1 MRRQAIVLL
10 TMIWLILGMAAAGT
24 SHASAASPRAML
36 KACTLSDP
44 ASGRELLLRLEG
56 EYAFKTV
63 QVSERTLFV
72 DLKGVKLAGIP
83 RTAQWSSGLLA
94 GYRILQYADA
104 TGQPVVRVQVEMAHP
119 APLDVQRR
127 PEGLRLLFGVNPPPA
142 AAAAAITPVDSAV
155 PSRVTATM
163 PRPAATS
170 SRVLEVSAISIQ
182 PGAAGETLVDVL
194 TTRPTSFRVLQ
205 LKGPARLVVDLEGAR
220 NAAPQRSYS
229 GASSVLQG
237 VRVAQFQA
245 KDPAVVR
252 VVADLIGDPTFD
264 VHASAGGVRIELRP
278 RNMAKPPAVSTTA
291 PHAPVLAG
299 KPEVKPVQAA
309 GAAAA
314 PVVPAAQAEP
324 AKRTSLAPQ
333 AEVIASQAS
342 AAVPARPEAKAASKL
357 DYQSAL
363 PATTVSQQVSA
374 APRPVPPS
382 HTPEA
387 LQAAKA
393 ALTLS
398 SGSESNLAM
407 AQGGAPG
414 GAPGEEKPKYTGEA
428 ISLNLKDVDLKD
440 FFRLIHEISGL
451 NIIVDPNVTGSVTVV
466 LESVPWD
473 QALDIVLKNNH
484 LGRTLEGNVLRI
496 ARLET
501 LTTEQEDA
509 SKLAAAR
516 EGLAPLVTVFRPVS
530 YAKSGTIAALL
541 KSWAGGGALTKRGN
555 ILVDER
561 TNTLI
566 ISDIQS
572 QIPIIESIIA
582 KLDKKAKQVAIEARI
597 VLANASFSRS
607 LQAALSGSGITPTGH
622 TLVAGATGEGA
633 AATPSNTVTFPQNP
647 PMPSITVTPTGAA
660 GFGAIAVSN
669 AAGRY
674 LINAAIAASE
684 NRGQAKTIS
693 RPSIVTQ
700 NNVAGT
706 VTQGAQIPMQTSINL
721 TVTVQY
727 VNAALTL
734 TVTPQVTD
742 DGNIFMIIN
751 VTNASPGPVLP
762 GSAGPT
768 INTQSANTQ
777 VLVPDGGTVVFG
789 GVTVTTRS
797 KSATYVPLL
806 GSIPIIGHLFK
817 SSNVQ
822 DSDQELL
829 FFVSPKVLPG

>member
-1 MRRQAIVLL
+1 MKRQAIVLL
-10 TMIWLILGMAAAGT
+10 TMTWLILGMASSSA
-24 SHASAASPRAML
+24 SRDSAASPRATL
-36 KACTLSDP
+36 KACTLSDA

-56 EYAFKTV
+56 EYSFKTV
-63 QVSERTLFV
+63 QATDRTLFV

-83 RTAQWSSGLLA
+83 KTAQWSSGLLT
-94 GYRILQYADA
+94 GYRVLQYADA
-104 TGQPVVRVQVEMAHP
+104 AGQPVVRVQVEMKYP
-119 APLDVQRR
+119 APVDVQRG
-127 PEGLRLLFGVNPPPA
+127 PEGLRLLFGANPSPA
-142 AAAAAITPVDSAV
+142 AASAALTPAGSAA
-155 PSRVTATM
+155 PSKVTATM
-163 PRPAATS
+163 PRPAATPGG
-170 SRVLEVSAISIQ
+170 VLEVSGISIQ

-205 LKGPARLVVDLEGAR
+205 LKDPARLVLDLEGAH
-220 NAAPQRSYS
+220 NATPQRSYS
-229 GASSVLQG
+229 GVSSVLKG
-237 VRVAQFQA
+237 VRVGQFQA

-252 VVADLIGDPTFD
+252 VVADLIGDPAFD
-264 VHASAGGVRIELRP
+264 VHASSGGVRIELRL
-278 RNMAKPPAVSTTA
+278 RTMAKPPVSAAAT
-291 PHAPVLAG
+291 PAPVPAT
-299 KPEVKPVQAA
+299 KPEEKPVQAA
-309 GAAAA
+309 VAA
-314 PVVPAAQAEP
+314 PAPVPPVAQAEP
-324 AKRTSLAPQ
+324 AKRTSPAPQ

-342 AAVPARPEAKAASKL
+342 AAVPAPPEAKAAPKL
-357 DYQSAL
+357 DYQNAL
-363 PATTVSQQVSA
+363 PATTASQQVSA
-374 APRPVPPS
+374 APRPVPPT
-382 HTPEA
+382 HTPAA

-398 SGSESNLAM
+398 GGSESNLAM

-451 NIIVDPNVTGSVTVV
+451 NIIVDPNVAGSVTVV

-484 LGRTLEGNVLRI
+484 LGRSLEGNVLRI

-530 YAKSGTIAALL
+530 YAKSGTIAAML
-541 KSWAGGGALTKRGN
+541 KSWAGGGALSKRGT

-572 QIPIIESIIA
+572 QIPIIESIIG
-582 KLDKKAKQVAIEARI
+582 KLDKKTKQVAIEARI
-597 VLANASFSRS
+597 VLANANFSRS
-607 LQAALSGSGITPTGH
+607 LQSVLSGAGITPTGH
-622 TLVAGATGEGA
+622 TMVAGQTGIGA
-633 AATPSNTVTFPQNP
+633 SATPDISAQGIKGTAD
-647 PMPSITVTPTGAA
+647 IGAA
-660 GFGAIAVSN
+660 GFGAIAISN

-674 LINAAIAASE
+674 LLNAAIAASE
-684 NRGQAKTIS
+684 VRGQAKTIS

-706 VTQGAQIPMQTSINL
+706 VTQGAQIPIQTSINL
-721 TVTVQY
+721 TVTTQY
-727 VNAALTL
+727 VDAALTL

-742 DGNIFMIIN
+742 DGNIFMIIK

-762 GSAGPT
+762 GAAGPS

-789 GVTVTTRS
+789 GVTVTTHS

-806 GSIPIIGHLFK
+806 GSIPVIGHLFK
-817 SSNVQ
+817 TSNVQ
-822 DSDQELL
+822 DADQELL